1 MNGTILIVKHVEQ
14 EGPGLIE
21 SFFAGNGW
29 RLDTIELGRDERL
42 PDAVD
47 DYAAAVVLGGPMNV
61 YEVNRYPFLEAEE
74 NLIRKLLISETPLL
88 GICLGAQ
95 LLAKTCGAKVKKAS
109 PKEVGWYTLRVTDEG
124 MKDGLFRD
132 SSRRLKVFQWHEDTF
147 DMPAGGVLLVQGKTC
162 RNQAFRVGR
171 NAYGVQ
177 FHTEVT
183 ASMIEEWMKEEEGK
197 IDTGKILRDT
207 REVKEAY
214 EHQAHLFLL
223 NFRRLIESSMRV
235 KKIMKLFV
243 EDEGKGKKKPVAW
256 WNGKSH
262 SPAPAK
268 GV

>member
-1 MNGTILIVKHVEQ
+1 MNGTILIIKHVEQ

-21 SFFAGNGW
+21 SFFARDGW
-29 RLDTIELGRDERL
+29 RLDTVELGRDEKL
-42 PDAVD
+42 PDVLD

-61 YEVNRYPFLEAEE
+61 YEVGAYPFLEGEE
-74 NLIRKLLISETPLL
+74 NLIRKMLISETPLL

-95 LLAKTCGAKVKKAS
+95 LLAKTCGARVKKAS
-109 PKEVGWYTLRVTDEG
+109 RKEVGWYTLSVTDEG

-147 DMPAGGVLLVQGKTC
+147 DIPAGGVLLVQGKTC

-207 REVKEAY
+207 LEVKEEY
-214 EHQAHLFLL
+214 EHQAYLFLL
-223 NFRRLIESSMRV
+223 NFRRLIESSLRV
-235 KKIMKLFV
+235 KKIMKLFA
-243 EDEGKGKKKPVAW
+243 ENEGRGKKKSIPW
-256 WNGKSH
+256 WIAKH
-262 SPAPAK
+262 LSPAPAE